1 MEPVETDE
9 EEGTVFSPAAQP
21 ECCKYKYPGIVFPCP
36 EVCCSEE
43 REGWREEEEEKE
55 EKEEEWIAQSGAF
68 CYRLLLFLYSTI
80 VLLCN
85 FTSQ

>member
-9 EEGTVFSPAAQP
+9 EEGTVFSLAAHT
-21 ECCKYKYPGIVFPCP
+21 ECSKNKYPGIVFPCP

-55 EKEEEWIAQSGAF
+55 EKEEE
-68 CYRLLLFLYSTI
+68 RREPRE
-80 VLLCN
+80 
-85 FTSQ
+85 

>member
-9 EEGTVFSPAAQP
+9 EEGTVFSLAAHT

-55 EKEEEWIAQSGAF
+55 EKEEEDEEREMVKVEGGG
-68 CYRLLLFLYSTI
+68 R
-80 VLLCN
+80 VEGGRKRK
-85 FTSQ
+85 